1 MIIIV
6 VIIKNENDNNFP
18 RVYPIA
24 CKRDIPVTC
33 DPEGA
38 LNLTG
43 VSLYP
48 RGHLPFEP
56 CHNGPMNNPTPRKF
70 WTCGLQRDNTCSLSW
85 YLMWH
90 DVLMGKYI
98 DYDELHI
105 VERVFGSMVE
115 NGCFPNVIVGG
126 TLLHIMFMISKKIQ
140 DVD

>member
-1 MIIIV
+1 MFFKLIF
-6 VIIKNENDNNFP
+6 N
-18 RVYPIA
+18 
-24 CKRDIPVTC
+24 VT
-33 DPEGA
+33 
-38 LNLTG
+38 
-43 VSLYP
+43 
-48 RGHLPFEP
+48 
-56 CHNGPMNNPTPRKF
+56 
-70 WTCGLQRDNTCSLSW
+70 
-85 YLMWH
+85 WH